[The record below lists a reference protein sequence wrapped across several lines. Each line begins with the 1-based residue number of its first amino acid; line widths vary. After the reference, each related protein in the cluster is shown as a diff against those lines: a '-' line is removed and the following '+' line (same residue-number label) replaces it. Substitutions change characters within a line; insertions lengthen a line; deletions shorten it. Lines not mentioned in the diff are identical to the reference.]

1 MKSNELDTLL
11 EQWGASE
18 RKRADL
24 SSLEMNALAARV
36 HQKVQAA
43 LAADAPS
50 IKQSARFWQTLIPH
64 VRLVPRLSFAL
75 SATLILTATLIAA
88 ATPSDRTLYDA
99 KVALEKTRASIVKDP
114 SHRASLELELLENG
128 VNELRV
134 LPIQEHNTVT
144 LENILAQVSEHA
156 GNVTR
161 NLEKIEESG
170 FTSESAMKIA
180 LQISDK
186 TALTQDT
193 LQSLQKDAPLSL
205 QHTLKDAVH
214 KVKKA
219 QLSALRVL
227 VVYSDRNTNEKI
239 TANRI
244 VKESLQRELNSTRKT
259 LNQVRAAIVSSETS
273 DMGDDAILASAEQE
287 LTKAEHA
294 LVEGNFTSAL
304 QSLVESKDLI
314 EPGDNNLS
322 DTPQLSALTGNN
334 EAETPSSTD
343 PVIPIPSST
352 DSVIGDAAA
361 SSSAGDQQSVKGVSD
376 EKIPE
381 SSGNQKDKLPN
392 VKNNQKEAVSSEK
405 SPDKSD
411 GSQNGENTEY
421 PVGLDL

>member
-24 SSLEMNALAARV
+24 SSLEMNTLTARV

-43 LAADAPS
+43 LAADVPS
-50 IKQSARFWQTLIPH
+50 IKQPARFWQTLIPH

-99 KVALEKTRASIVKDP
+99 KVKLEKTRASIVKDP
-114 SHRASLELELLENG
+114 SHRASLELALLENG

-134 LPIQEHNTVT
+134 LPFQEHNSVT
-144 LENILAQVSEHA
+144 LENILIQVGEHA
-156 GNVTR
+156 GNVTK
-161 NLEKIEESG
+161 NLEKIEEDG
-170 FTSESAMKIA
+170 FTSDTALKIA
-180 LQISDK
+180 LRISDK
-186 TALTQDT
+186 TAFTQDT

-205 QHTLKDAVH
+205 QHTLNDAVY

-227 VVYSDRNTNEKI
+227 VVYSDRNTGETT

-259 LNQVRAAIVSSETS
+259 LNQVRAAIVSSETANI
-273 DMGDDAILASAEQE
+273 DDDAVFATAEQE
-287 LTKAEHA
+287 LAKAEHA
-294 LVEGNFTSAL
+294 LVEGNFTIAL

-322 DTPQLSALTGNN
+322 DTSQLLSSTGNN

-343 PVIPIPSST
+343 PVIPTPSTT
-352 DSVIGDAAA
+352 DFVIGDAAT
-361 SSSAGDQQSVKGVSD
+361 SSPEEGQQDVKGVMD

-381 SSGNQKDKLPN
+381 SSGNRTDTLPDI
-392 VKNNQKEAVSSEK
+392 KNNQKEAMSSEK

-411 GSQNGENTEY
+411 GSQNAENTEY